1 MSYNGSYHYSPYFQ
15 PAAGQ
20 NEQGQNA
27 YQNTTNNGGQFPSQV
42 YSSGSTHNTPQQSSI
57 QGPPTFYSQ
66 PAPPVERPSASYT
79 NTRLNDGSNGSP
91 YHDSRGGYGY
101 AARSSVDTTALGNLA
116 HASTLGQE
124 SRTPTGAAR
133 DNASLQQIIDYN
145 RARSSQGSAGSIAYD
160 SSNTGY
166 VYSHERT
173 GTRDA
178 ANMNRSQ
185 PNNSRTQTPVQYQE
199 TQYTTTAGYSHS
211 TPAHATTQGAS
222 QSAIRTQY
230 QHNSDQQRQKS
241 QQRQYSQPARPA
253 SGGSHRSSAGAHGQN
268 ISHQASQSPTIP
280 TYRTPAAN
288 AGTYAN
294 ANPVSRPEQS
304 RYVQGPQPGQR
315 TSASPAPVQSNRNY
329 YATPTGPQSS
339 TTQDT
344 SSSVRSQQTSEALT
358 TVSPEEQGPKTVDPS
373 HVFNHYEYQRR
384 QAAVAAE
391 AAKKAAEAEEVKKA
405 AEAAT
410 ALKRVSDHATLSPET
425 QSREE
430 QMAAEMRQMIE
441 KMRDYKS
448 KDPSLFSQIWEQ
460 VKKTQ
465 PAGSIPAVPLS
476 VTGPAAT
483 HNSQSNGAGSDAGK
497 KLSPSPQIAEMPDL
511 GKFPAQRRR
520 RGGSNVN
527 PTRKRKSGGVSEMN
541 GAASDGQRPSS
552 PITETQAHVNGVLG
566 QTDQNRLQDR
576 QVVYVS
582 GTGPGPSSSSNQRV
596 SAPGPATQPR
606 KSSPSQAAEEQQ
618 ASSKGRTNWPEHKK
632 WDLAVAAKNTLL
644 SYTMNKTRAHN
655 ITPEQILGFL
665 NENPSYEELCRMIE
679 SRGFILERSHF
690 ARSLLQAIPDKD
702 PNARPPPPPP
712 RQQEHGISAG
722 QSSAKSARQ
731 EKNGVGFVSMDNQ
744 QPYRPPTA
752 QMTPSQSLGEG
763 TSQIEEKSAVPL
775 TKQEMA
781 RKRNIADIV
790 DLSQLSDDD
799 MLPPPSFKIPRLD
812 GSPQPPPASQRDVNQ
827 SYRQAHTM
835 HHPLDAFNLPGMPPY
850 MYRPPQYH
858 TPPPFP
864 PVPST
869 SNKSTPASLPRL
881 PASSIPSSAPSATGL
896 SSQQRDLVNR
906 EDIVRPLDNR
916 NERKR
921 KKYNPKTIVR
931 DVLIA
936 SARHPTMMPLNYHLE
951 GLRKV
956 FKHVNDFSDLS
967 TFRWDLVDPG
977 EPIIP
982 ARRAPIPAPTT
993 SAPVVYSL
1001 EEENDADDEEASQ
1014 STYPI
1019 PRATQTT
1026 INIDSNGSAQVV
1038 SSARPSHHTRHPP
1051 KLLGPQR
1058 KRVPSEAQ
1066 MNPGINTFVAVNHPG
1081 MTLPSTSGEVT
1092 TQPGTAGTSS
1102 ITETPPAPTIRR
1114 RGRPPGSG
1122 STEVVAQP
1130 STVSP
1135 NSITDTSPSSTIRRR
1150 GRPPGAKNKHPRN
1163 SSGTATMPTGAR
1175 IDTTPA
1181 RPSGLRH
1188 TVSST
1193 DGIAIVVPS
1202 PSPSVSARRPG
1213 RPRKNA
1219 GSPKS
1224 SQQMSP
1230 IFRVYKCKWK
1240 GCPAELHNLETLKKH
1255 VLKHSAQYDDGSLPC
1270 LWKGCGQKLEVNE
1283 EESDDEETQQ
1293 PLEFGTK
1300 EIWAKHM
1307 ERRHIIDDA
1316 WRLGDGPNNRS
1327 DSDVS
1332 DYVSD
1337 SAKRQVTPIISGKGP
1352 PDPLPLGSGSKSAK
1366 VYHKAHGNTTEQDKA
1381 EAFIAAS
1388 EERRRGFG
1396 PGIDRIGATFVTK
1409 RKQALLT
1416 DEVSLPTKARR
1427 RTGD

>member
-1 MSYNGSYHYSPYFQ
+1 MSYNGGYNYSPYFQ
-15 PAAGQ
+15 PTAGQ
-20 NEQGQNA
+20 HEQSQNA
-27 YQNTTNNGGQFPSQV
+27 YQTTTNSGGQFPSQL
-42 YSSGSTHNTPQQSSI
+42 YSSGAHTNPQQSSI
-57 QGPPTFYSQ
+57 PGPPSFYSHPVA
-66 PAPPVERPSASYT
+66 PADRPSGSYARLSDVPNASQYQ
-79 NTRLNDGSNGSP
+79 
-91 YHDSRGGYGY
+91 DSRGGYGY
-101 AARSSVDTTALGNLA
+101 APRSSVDTTALGNLA

-124 SRTPTGAAR
+124 SRAPTGAAR

-173 GTRDA
+173 GSRDT
-178 ANMNRSQ
+178 ANPNSSHPNRS
-185 PNNSRTQTPVQYQE
+185 RTHTPTHYQQ
-199 TQYTTTAGYSHS
+199 TQYTTTAGYSNS
-211 TPAHATTQGAS
+211 TPAPTATQAVRS
-222 QSAIRTQY
+222 DY
-230 QHNSDQQRQKS
+230 QHNSDRQRQRS
-241 QQRQYSQPARPA
+241 QQQQYTQPTRPA
-253 SGGSHRSSAGAHGQN
+253 SGGSHRSSIGAHGQST
-268 ISHQASQSPTIP
+268 SHQASQSPTVP
-280 TYRTPAAN
+280 TYRTPATN
-288 AGTYAN
+288 TGTYAN
-294 ANPVSRPEQS
+294 ASTTSRSEQS
-304 RYVQGPQPGQR
+304 RYVQGSQPKR
-315 TSASPAPVQSNRNY
+315 TSASPAPASVQSNRNY
-329 YATPTGPQSS
+329 YATAVGPQSS
-339 TTQDT
+339 STQD
-344 SSSVRSQQTSEALT
+344 SSSSARSQQTTEALT
-358 TVSPEEQGPKTVDPS
+358 TVSPEDQGPKTVDPS

-391 AAKKAAEAEEVKKA
+391 AAKKAAEAEEIKKA

-410 ALKRVSDHATLSPET
+410 ALKRVSDHSATLSPES

-476 VTGPAAT
+476 VTGPAPA
-483 HNSQSNGAGSDAGK
+483 HIRSDAGK
-497 KLSPSPQIAEMPDL
+497 NQSPSPQSAEMPDL

-520 RGGSNVN
+520 RGGSNIN
-527 PTRKRKSGGVSEMN
+527 PSRKRKSGLGPETN
-541 GAASDGQRPSS
+541 GSASNGQRPSS
-552 PITETQAHVNGVLG
+552 PISGTQAQVNGIDG
-566 QTDQNRLQDR
+566 QAEQDQPQDQSQAR

-582 GTGPGPSSSSNQRV
+582 GTGPGPSSDPDQRN
-596 SAPGPATQPR
+596 SGPLSPTQPA
-606 KSSPSQAAEEQQ
+606 KPVPVQGAEEQQ
-618 ASSKGRTNWPEHKK
+618 PSSKGRTNWPEHKK
-632 WDLAVAAKNTLL
+632 WDLAVTAKATLL
-644 SYTMNKTRAHN
+644 GYPINANRAHN

-702 PNARPPPPPP
+702 PRAPPKQQDHDTIASQSSPKNV
-712 RQQEHGISAG
+712 RQQTKGAG
-722 QSSAKSARQ
+722 FGMLVQNPSI
-731 EKNGVGFVSMDNQ
+731 DNQ
-744 QPYRPPTA
+744 LYRPPTA
-752 QMTPSQSLGEG
+752 QMTPLQSLTEG
-763 TSQIEEKSAVPL
+763 TSQTEEKSAVPL

-781 RKRNIADIV
+781 RKRNIAEIV

-799 MLPPPSFKIPRLD
+799 MPPPPSSKTPRLD
-812 GSPQPPPASQRDVNQ
+812 GSPQLPPASQRDQ
-827 SYRQAHTM
+827 SFRQPHTT
-835 HHPLDAFNLPGMPPY
+835 HRPPNAFNLPGRPPY
-850 MYRPPQYH
+850 MYGPPQY
-858 TPPPFP
+858 PSPAPFT
-864 PVPST
+864 PVPS
-869 SNKSTPASLPRL
+869 
-881 PASSIPSSAPSATGL
+881 ASSRPIPQSRPYGRPSSIQSPAPSSTGL

-906 EDIVRPLDNR
+906 EDIVRPLDKQ
-916 NERKR
+916 NEKKR

-982 ARRAPIPAPTT
+982 VPAPAPAPAPT
-993 SAPVVYSL
+993 AVPVVHSL
-1001 EEENDADDEEASQ
+1001 EEENDADDEDPSQ
-1014 STYPI
+1014 SSHPG

-1026 INIDSNGSAQVV
+1026 LDIDSSGTAHVV
-1038 SSARPSHHTRHPP
+1038 SSTRPSHHTRNPP

-1058 KRVPSEAQ
+1058 KRMPSDSRIHS
-1066 MNPGINTFVAVNHPG
+1066 GTDSFVAVNDPG
-1081 MTLPSTSGEVT
+1081 MTPLSTSRDVT
-1092 TQPGTAGTSS
+1092 IQPGSASTTS
-1102 ITETPPAPTIRR
+1102 ITDTPTIRR
-1114 RGRPPGSG
+1114 RGRPPKNNSR
-1122 STEVVAQP
+1122 EVADHP

-1135 NSITDTSPSSTIRRR
+1135 SSITETSPTSTIRRR
-1150 GRPPGAKNKHPRN
+1150 GRPPGAKNKHPRQ
-1163 SSGTATMPTGAR
+1163 SSGTTDMPTR
-1175 IDTTPA
+1175 TRTDTTPA

-1193 DGIAIVVPS
+1193 DGVVVVVPS
-1202 PSPSVSARRPG
+1202 PSPSVGASGPG
-1213 RPRKNA
+1213 RRSKNT

-1224 SQQMSP
+1224 SQQKSP

-1255 VLKHSAQYDDGSLPC
+1255 VFKHSEHYHDDPLPC
-1270 LWKGCGQKLEVNE
+1270 LWKGCGKKLNGNE
-1283 EESDDEETQQ
+1283 EDSDEEDIDQ

-1327 DSDVS
+1327 DSDMS

-1366 VYHKAHGNTTEQDKA
+1366 VYHKAHGNTTEQGKA
-1381 EAFIAAS
+1381 EAFMAAS

-1396 PGIDRIGATFVTK
+1396 PGIDRTGATFVTK
-1409 RKQALLT
+1409 RKQALL
-1416 DEVSLPTKARR
+1416 DDDVSLPTKARR